1 MVLVSPN
8 WAKQK
13 TFSDRVAPLSGT
25 GIGCCAVV
33 AIRSGSRRYCG
44 TVSARELKSRLF
56 WLTETIRIYWPVK
69 SRTDSV
75 LYTPNLWA
83 YLSLMVVSYRLL
95 QYLLS
100 NFQIMLILV
109 SISVQERVCGVVR
122 FNSCII
128 YKRLYISIPLIKNS
142 CLKKYATY
150 CYKIIHCY
158 EIISQFI

>member
-1 MVLVSPN
+1 MVLVSPS

-56 WLTETIRIYWPVK
+56 GWPRPSVSTDPLSQEQTLYFILRTFGRIY
-69 SRTDSV
+69 
-75 LYTPNLWA
+75 
-83 YLSLMVVSYRLL
+83 LSWSCMSYRLL

-109 SISVQERVCGVVR
+109 SISVQERVCDVVR

-150 CYKIIHCY
+150 CYKIIHY
-158 EIISQFI
+158 Y